1 MLSSLPVIM
10 VLKVQLKIEQDTNES
25 NKQKFL
31 EQRTQVRN
39 YLHILEKQ
47 DLEKFVAQMK
57 PLEAELNKAIK
68 DLNRELQSLNNTVK
82 IISSINA
89 VTRVLAR
96 LVMIF

>member
-1 MLSSLPVIM
+1 M